1 MNERIKELA
10 IQAGFFYE
18 DYKDIWYLEYHN
30 ESCEEEMK
38 KFAELIVRETLDQV
52 AEFSRLTKAYQEQGI
67 DPEIDIAK
75 EVLKNFG
82 VKE

>member
-1 MNERIKELA
+1 MNERIKQLA

-38 KFAELIVRETLDQV
+38 KFAELIVKECADYVQFYYKDHACEV
-52 AEFSRLTKAYQEQGI
+52 
-67 DPEIDIAK
+67 IAHDMK
-75 EVLKNFG
+75 THFG
-82 VKE
+82 VKQ